1 MTKCKKTLMKI
12 SKKMKKV
19 LFFALLLTI
28 LGAASVNAQVRIGGD
43 GAPHPTAVLD
53 LNVTD
58 ATDSGNLGLALPRVN
73 LIAETTQLNGTNPK
87 DGTLVYNTNTG
98 FGAGLYYW
106 VTGKWVKLTIDGGAS
121 PALNVTAELDDNYT
135 VKPEDDI
142 VLFTTA
148 SSVRMVTLPTT
159 GVAIGKT
166 VYISVK
172 GSAQVDL
179 APESMR
185 TDAYL
190 NIYPGFSC
198 TVVYVGGGK
207 WMVSSGGF

>member
-12 SKKMKKV
+12 LKKMKKV

-53 LNVTD
+53 LNATD

-73 LIAETTQLNGTNPK
+73 LANEAAKLNGANPK
-87 DGTLVYNTNTG
+87 DGTLVYNTNSS

-106 VTGKWVKLTIDGGAS
+106 VSNKWVKLAS
-121 PALNVTAELDDNYT
+121 QELNVTAELDADYT
-135 VKPEDDI
+135 VQPTDDI

-148 SSVRMVTLPTT
+148 STMRTVTLPSS
-159 GVAIGKT
+159 GVPVGKT
-166 VYISVK
+166 IYISDAGTMGVNL
-172 GSAQVDL
+172 SA
-179 APESMR
+179 ASMR
-185 TDAYL
+185 TDTYL
-190 NIYPGFSC
+190 NIYGRGAA
-198 TVVYVGGGK
+198 TLVHVGGGK
-207 WMVSSGGF
+207 WEVFSGF